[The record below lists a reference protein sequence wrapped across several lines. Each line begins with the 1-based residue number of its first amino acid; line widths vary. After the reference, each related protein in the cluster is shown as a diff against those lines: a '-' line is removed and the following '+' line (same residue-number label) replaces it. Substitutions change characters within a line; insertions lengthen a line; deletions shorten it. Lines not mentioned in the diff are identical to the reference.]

1 MIQQTNKRNRKRKKK
16 KTIVAKTSKLKQM
29 TMKKTKNEI
38 AKDFF
43 VLIFISGFLFSF
55 LPNLRRKHFGGFGEK
70 TPKPYQFSTH
80 KYSQPNMLRKFFSS
94 LVFSLF
100 FFFFILPKIR
110 GGFRIFVWG
119 LIGLNQRT
127 SPPIFVGGKSCS

>member
-1 MIQQTNKRNRKRKKK
+1 MTTRWQKQIKKKKKVSVWFNKQTKETEKGKKK
-16 KTIVAKTSKLKQM
+16 KTIVAKTNKLKQM

-55 LPNLRRKHFGGFGEK
+55 LPNLRRKHFGGLGEK

-100 FFFFILPKIR
+100 FFFFSSSLKLGVALGFLF
-110 GGFRIFVWG
+110 GG
-119 LIGLNQRT
+119 
-127 SPPIFVGGKSCS
+127 

>member
-1 MIQQTNKRNRKRKKK
+1 MPLLYNITNIYIYIYISVIIKLKNQKKKKSFCLIQQTNKRNRKRKKK
-16 KTIVAKTSKLKQM
+16 KTIVAKTNKLKQM

-55 LPNLRRKHFGGFGEK
+55 LPNLRRKHFGGLGEK

-100 FFFFILPKIR
+100 FFFFH
-110 GGFRIFVWG
+110 
-119 LIGLNQRT
+119 
-127 SPPIFVGGKSCS
+127 PP